1 VFPHECSVCI
11 KQPTMQLDKASI
23 CKELPTL
30 GSLVTLK

>member
-1 VFPHECSVCI
+1 
-11 KQPTMQLDKASI
+11 MQLDKASI